1 MNTQP
6 TPPIA
11 LNAESATQH
20 FATTPVTLS
29 DEFLSA
35 LHATGAD
42 IATERAQLAEHS
54 RDWWP
59 LAMTWAKD
67 NQVGALASVVVTP
80 KTQQQVQE
88 IMRLCSTHTIPV
100 TAAGGRSGVVG
111 GSIPLYGGVVLSLTQ
126 LRGIRSVDVD
136 SGIVDVWAGTFGNDL
151 EEELQSTYG
160 LTIGH
165 WPQSV
170 ALSTVGG
177 WLAHRGAG
185 QFSNRYGTIADI
197 VVGLDV
203 VRANGELLVTGG
215 NARQSTGPDLNQL
228 FVGSEGTLGIITS
241 ARLRAFPVPSA
252 NFSAAWTFP
261 TFAAAVDACR
271 RISRRGLEPAA
282 LRLYDAAEANRNWQT
297 GDVAVL
303 LAYDEGDPET
313 VAAAQRITEQEC
325 AQATAIGS
333 ELVDRWLSHRND
345 VSALEALI
353 SRGYLV
359 DTMEITI
366 PWSKT
371 NEVYEKVVAAISSI
385 PKVLTCTAHLSHSY
399 PDGACLYFTFAAA
412 EASDELYTQIWD
424 AGTRTAL
431 SVGASLSHHHGIGMN
446 RARFMNEALGAN
458 AMTTLND
465 IRNALDPQG
474 ILNPGKMGFSS
485 RFGPVPLGGDK
496 HV

>member
-11 LNAESATQH
+11 LNAKNATQH
-20 FATTPVTLS
+20 FATNPVTIS
-29 DEFLSA
+29 EEFLSA
-35 LHATGAD
+35 LKATGAPVSVD
-42 IATERAQLAEHS
+42 HAQRAEHS

-67 NQVGALASVVVTP
+67 NEVGALASVVVSPT
-80 KTQQQVQE
+80 TESQVQQVVK
-88 IMRLCSTHTIPV
+88 LCNAHNIPV

-111 GSIPLYGGVVLSLTQ
+111 GSIPLYGGVILSLTQ
-126 LRGIRSVDVD
+126 LRGIRSVDSE

-151 EEELQSTYG
+151 EDELQSSYG

-165 WPQSV
+165 WPQSI

-197 VVGLDV
+197 VIGLNV
-203 VRANGELLVTGG
+203 VRADGEMLFTGG
-215 NARQSTGPDLNQL
+215 NARQATGPDLNQL
-228 FVGSEGTLGIITS
+228 FVGSEGTLGVITA
-241 ARLRAFPVPSA
+241 ARLRAFPVPTA
-252 NFSAAWTFP
+252 TYADAWTFP
-261 TFAAAVDACR
+261 TFAAAAEACR

-313 VAAAQRITEQEC
+313 VNAVQRICEQEC
-325 AQATAIGS
+325 AQATSIGRD
-333 ELVDRWLSHRND
+333 LVDRWLSHRND

-371 NEVYEKVVAAISSI
+371 NEVYEKVVAAISAV

-412 EASDELYTQIWD
+412 EASDNLYTQIWD
-424 AGTRTAL
+424 AGTKTAL
-431 SVGASLSHHHGIGMN
+431 AVGASLSHHHGIGLN
-446 RARFMNEALGAN
+446 RARFMQQALGEN
-458 AMTTLND
+458 TMTTLQA
-465 IRNALDPQG
+465 IRDALDPNG

-485 RFGPVPLGGDK
+485 KLGPTPFGGETNV
-496 HV
+496 